1 MYIYNV
7 TTNVDESIH
16 EEWLNWMKS
25 IHIPAMLAT
34 GKFTTAKM
42 IQVLINEE
50 MGGTTYAVQYSTDSL
65 ETLESYY
72 NTDAQKFQQQAFQLF
87 GEKIVSFRTEL
98 KIISE
103 QFSISVNN

>member
-7 TTNVDESIH
+7 TTNVDESIKAQ
-16 EEWLNWMKS
+16 WLHWMKS
-25 IHIPAMLAT
+25 KHIPEMLAT

-42 IQVLINEE
+42 VQVLIDEE
-50 MGGTTYAVQYSTDSL
+50 MGGVTYAVQYATDSK
-65 ETLESYY
+65 ETLNAYY
-72 NTDAQKFQQQAFQLF
+72 KTDAPKLQGEAFQLF

-103 QFSISVNN
+103 QFSMSVNN